1 MNIRFRFKTIAIR
14 TLVLLAAL
22 LLLFILLAGYRIR
35 DRHPGYLVDVTI
47 TSGEPGPIRAGFGVR
62 SITPL
67 IEDTWND
74 VDGNSKYEPKKGDSY
89 NDNNGNGKF
98 DAYWL
103 AGFHNRR
110 PANGI
115 HDSVWARTVVI
126 DDGTTRIALISLDA
140 IGLFYDQVID
150 IRKRIPEY
158 LNIDYCMVASTH
170 VHEAPDLMGI
180 WGESPLK
187 SGINPDYLEMVIA
200 QAAASVEDAVNNL
213 EEVTLR
219 FSIDEDGA
227 LPTVKD
233 TRPPIVHDP
242 GIYLIEA
249 VRRDGS
255 TKGTMVSWAN
265 HPETLWSG
273 NLLITSDFPHFFR
286 KGIEESTGGVC
297 VYFNGAIGGLI
308 TTHPTVT
315 IVHPHTGKELK
326 EATFEKAEAQG
337 IILTELALT
346 AMAQPFDSI
355 AHGTIEIVAET
366 FTLPF
371 QNRMFRLAAVIGL
384 MERGMRGWFQVAT
397 EMAVIRLGPLSILTI
412 PGEIYPEIVN
422 GGIEAPEGRDFDIQP
437 VEVPPLRELMPGD
450 FKMVIGL
457 ANDELG
463 YIIPKSQWD
472 NKAPWLYL
480 SERATYGEV
489 NSLGPET
496 APIIHAKA
504 VELLQKLSTNGK

>member
-1 MNIRFRFKTIAIR
+1 MKTSTRLKKIAVRIAVVIAAI
-14 TLVLLAAL
+14 VLL
-22 LLLFILLAGYRIR
+22 FMLLASYRVR
-35 DRHPGYLVDVTI
+35 DRHPGYHVDLTI
-47 TSGEPGPIRAGFGVR
+47 KTSEPGRIMAGFSAL
-62 SITPL
+62 SITPV

-74 VDGNSKYEPKKGDSY
+74 VDGNAKYEPKKGDTY

-103 AGFHNRR
+103 AGFHSRR

-140 IGLFYDQVID
+140 IGMFYDQVID
-150 IRKRIPEY
+150 IRKRLPAS
-158 LNIDYCMVASTH
+158 LGIDYCMVASTH

-187 SGINPDYLEMVIA
+187 SGINKAYLELVTA
-200 QAAASVEDAVNNL
+200 QAVASVETAVADL
-213 EEVTLR
+213 EAVTLR

-233 TRPPIVHDP
+233 TRMPIVHDP
-242 GIYLIEA
+242 SIYIMEA
-249 VRRDGS
+249 VRDDGS

-286 KGIEESTGGVC
+286 KGIEEVKGGIC

-315 IVHPHTGKELK
+315 IVHPHTGEELK
-326 EATFEKAEAQG
+326 EATFAKAEAQG
-337 IILTELALT
+337 IILTKLSLA
-346 AMAQPFDSI
+346 AMEQPFDSLSY
-355 AHGTIEIVAET
+355 GSIELAAET
-366 FTLPF
+366 FTVAF
-371 QNRMFRLAAVIGL
+371 KNRMFRLAAVIGI

-397 EMAVIRLGPLSILTI
+397 EMAVIKLGPLSLLTI

-422 GGIEAPEGRDFDIQP
+422 GGIEAPEGQDFPLSP
-437 VEVPPLRELMPGD
+437 VEIPPLRELMPGS

-472 NKAPWLYL
+472 NKAPWLYN

-496 APIIHAKA
+496 APAIHAKA
-504 VELLQKLSTNGK
+504 VELINRLAD

>member
-1 MNIRFRFKTIAIR
+1 MKSSSRFKKIAIR
-14 TLVLLAAL
+14 TAVVIAAIVLL
-22 LLLFILLAGYRIR
+22 FMLLAGYRIR
-35 DRHPGYLVDVTI
+35 DRHPGYRVDLTI
-47 TSGEPGPIRAGFGVR
+47 QSNEPGPIMAGFAAL
-62 SITPL
+62 SITPV

-74 VDGNSKYEPKKGDSY
+74 VDGNSRYEPKKGDTY

-126 DDGTTRIALISLDA
+126 DDGTTRIAMISLDA
-140 IGLFYDQVID
+140 IGLFYDQTID
-150 IRKRIPEY
+150 IRKRLPAD
-158 LNIDYCMVASTH
+158 LGIDYCMVASTH

-187 SGINPDYLEMVIA
+187 SGINKAYLEMVVA
-200 QAAASVEDAVNNL
+200 QAVASVEVAVADL
-213 EEVTLR
+213 EAVTLR

-233 TRPPIVHDP
+233 TRMPIVHDP
-242 GIYLIEA
+242 AIYLMEA
-249 VRRDGS
+249 VRADGA

-286 KGIEESTGGVC
+286 QGIEEAKGGIC

-315 IVHPHTGKELK
+315 IVHPHTGEELK
-326 EATFEKAEAQG
+326 EATFAKAEAQG
-337 IILTELALT
+337 IILTELSLA
-346 AMAQPFDSI
+346 AMEQPFDSLS
-355 AHGTIEIVAET
+355 HGSIELAAET
-366 FTLPF
+366 FTLAF
-371 QNRMFRLAAVIGL
+371 KNRMFRMAAVIGL

-397 EMAVIRLGPLSILTI
+397 EMAVIKLGPLSLLTI

-422 GGIEAPEGRDFDIQP
+422 GGIEAPEGQDFELSP
-437 VEVPPLRELMPGD
+437 VEIPPLRELMPGS

-457 ANDELG
+457 ANDEIG

-472 NKAPWLYL
+472 NKAPWLYN

-496 APIIHAKA
+496 APAIHGKA
-504 VELLQKLSTNGK
+504 VELLNRLAGK